1 MTADALRRAYVET
14 RRAVLRARVLSARR
28 DNFGERIGAE
38 MRLHAAADALRQVE
52 ALSADALAAL
62 DAEAARQEHDAVVEV
77 WRRLSDLQWDYYRRK
92 ATGWRK
98 GERVF

>member
-1 MTADALRRAYVET
+1 MTADALRRAYVEA

-52 ALSADALAAL
+52 ALSADELAAL

-77 WRRLSDLQWDYYRRK
+77 WRRLSDLQWEFRRK
-92 ATGWRK
+92 ATGWRR

>member
-1 MTADALRRAYVET
+1 MTTDALRRAYVEA

-52 ALSADALAAL
+52 ALSADTLAAL
-62 DAEAARQEHDAVVEV
+62 DAEAARQEHDAVVAV
-77 WRRLSDLQWDYYRRK
+77 WQRLSDLQWDYYRRK
-92 ATGWRK
+92 AYGWPK
-98 GERVF
+98 G